1 MFRHHTSTHMA
12 PQVNSSEPSTGITPD
27 LPNPVP
33 EPRNSST
40 QLYAL
45 EFPPTLCNHHR
56 LRLVIG
62 CLGLVTFNSGPGYD
76 MQVSLPIRDDD
87 GSVLQFVRVVKIDPE
102 LPVLSSEQVRSVMAA
117 AYDIPLFRQ

>member
-1 MFRHHTSTHMA
+1 MA

-45 EFPPTLCNHHR
+45 EFPPSLCDHHR
-56 LRLVIG
+56 SALLMGYFGFIP
-62 CLGLVTFNSGPGYD
+62 FNSGPNYD
-76 MQVSLPIRDDD
+76 IEVSLPIWRN
-87 GSVLQFVRVVKIDPE
+87 GSCVIQFVRVVKTDPE
-102 LPVLSSEQVRSVMAA
+102 LPDLSSEQVRTVIAA
-117 AYDIPLFRQ
+117 AYNMPLFSQ